1 LCSNLI
7 LKRIDSAGK
16 TTAMAGK
23 IPRQFIDDLLARTDI
38 VELIDSKVGLKKAGK
53 DYQAC
58 CPFHNEKTPSFT
70 VSQDK
75 QFYHCFGC
83 GANGNAISFVM
94 EYDKLEFV
102 DAIEELAS
110 MLNLDVPREQGGSS
124 GPKRTAEQKR
134 SDYDLMLHAARFYQ
148 HQLKH
153 HANSKMVIDYI
164 KGRGLSGETA
174 KKFMIGY
181 APSEWEALCQ
191 QLGRNKEQKEQLV
204 ELKLASEKS
213 PGRQF
218 DFFRDRLMF
227 PIRDKRGRVI
237 AFGGR
242 VMQADQGP
250 KYLNSPE
257 TRIFHKGFELYGLYE
272 AKQAHK
278 KLDHI
283 LIVEGYMDVVALAE
297 QGIEYA
303 VAALGTAT
311 TAEHM
316 HTLFR
321 TTDKV
326 ICCYDGDRAG
336 RDAAWRALENALPY
350 LGDGKSLK
358 FVFLPDGEDPDS
370 LVQKEGKDAFEARLS
385 DADDF
390 SKVLFNKLS
399 QEVDLT
405 QDAGKAKLL
414 SDALPLIEKI
424 PSDFYQEN
432 ILEHLGRLIGRTR
445 EQLNNRVKTPKQQH
459 AIERKFKITP
469 MRQAIG
475 ILLQHPNLATSIAYM
490 PELAEMKI
498 AGIELFL
505 RIQHLAL
512 ERQGITTAQI
522 LESFRGS
529 QEYDALIKLA
539 TWQHQINDDR
549 LETVFKN
556 TFKFIEDQC
565 LNYRLETL
573 LIKDKTQGL
582 SSEERLECL
591 LLTQALKGSNS

>member
-1 LCSNLI
+1 
-7 LKRIDSAGK
+7 
-16 TTAMAGK
+16 MAGK
-23 IPRQFIDDLLARTDI
+23 IPRNFIDDLLARTDI

-58 CPFHNEKTPSFT
+58 CPFHNEKSPSFT

-110 MLNLDVPREQGGSS
+110 ILNLDVPREQGTSN
-124 GPKRTAEQKR
+124 GPERTAEQKR
-134 SDYDLMLHAARFYQ
+134 SDYDLMLHSARFYQ

-153 HANSKMVIDYI
+153 HANSATVIDYV
-164 KGRGLSGETA
+164 KGRGLSGETV

-181 APSEWEALCQ
+181 APSEWEGLCQ

-204 ELKLASEKS
+204 ELKLASEKT

-227 PIRDKRGRVI
+227 PIRDKRGRVV

-278 KLDHI
+278 KLDHV
-283 LIVEGYMDVVALAE
+283 LIVEGYMDVVALSE

-311 TAEHM
+311 TTEHM

-321 TTDKV
+321 TTDRV

-350 LGDGKSLK
+350 LNDGKALL

-370 LVQKEGKDAFEARLS
+370 LVQKEGKEAFELRLS
-385 DADDF
+385 QADDF
-390 SKVLFNKLS
+390 TKVLFNKLS
-399 QEVDLT
+399 QEIDLT
-405 QDAGKAKLL
+405 TDAGKAKLL
-414 SDALPLIEKI
+414 SAVLPLVEKI
-424 PSDFYQEN
+424 PSQFYQEN
-432 ILEHLGRLIGRTR
+432 LLEHLGRLIGRTK
-445 EQLNNRVKTPKQQH
+445 EQLNNRLKTPKQQH

-469 MRQAIG
+469 MRRAIG
-475 ILLQHPNLATSIAYM
+475 LLIQHPKLANTVPY
-490 PELAEMKI
+490 LADLAQMNI
-498 AGIELFL
+498 AGIALL
-505 RIQHLAL
+505 IKLQHCAL
-512 ERQGITTAQI
+512 QKSDITTAQLI
-522 LESFRGS
+522 ESFRETP
-529 QEYDALIKLA
+529 EYEALIKLA
-539 TWQHQINDDR
+539 TWRHEINDDR
-549 LETVFKN
+549 LEDEFKN
-556 TFKFIEDQC
+556 TFRFIEDQC

-582 SSEERLECL
+582 TSEERLECL
-591 LLTQALKGSNS
+591 ALTQALKGSKRH

>member
-1 LCSNLI
+1 
-7 LKRIDSAGK
+7 
-16 TTAMAGK
+16 MAGK
-23 IPRQFIDDLLARTDI
+23 IPRNFIDDLLARTDI

-58 CPFHNEKTPSFT
+58 CPFHNEKSPSFT

-110 MLNLDVPREQGGSS
+110 LLNLDVPREKGSS
-124 GPKRTAEQKR
+124 SAPERTAAQKR
-134 SDYDLMLHAARFYQ
+134 SDYDLMLHTARFYQ

-153 HANSKMVIDYI
+153 HSNSAAVIDYV
-164 KGRGLSGETA
+164 KGRGLSGETV

-191 QLGRNKEQKEQLV
+191 QLGRTKEQKEQLV
-204 ELKLASEKS
+204 ELKLASEKT

-278 KLDHI
+278 KLEHV

-311 TAEHM
+311 TSEHM

-350 LGDGKSLK
+350 LNDGKALH

-370 LVQKEGKDAFEARLS
+370 LVQQEGKTQFEQRLS
-385 DADDF
+385 QADDF
-390 SKVLFNKLS
+390 TKVLFNKLS

-405 QDAGKAKLL
+405 LDSGKAKLL
-414 SDALPLIEKI
+414 SAALPLIEKI
-424 PSDFYQEN
+424 PSEFYQEN
-432 ILEHLGRLIGRTR
+432 ILEQLGRLIGRTR
-445 EQLNNRVKTPKQQH
+445 EQLNSRLKTPKQQH
-459 AIERKFKITP
+459 AVERKFKITP

-475 ILLQHPNLATSIAYM
+475 ILIQHPQLAKSVPHF
-490 PELAEMKI
+490 PELAQMNI
-498 AGIELFL
+498 AGIGLLL
-505 RIQHLAL
+505 RLQERAL
-512 ERQGITTAQI
+512 QKDNANTAVL
-522 LESFRGS
+522 LESFRDS
-529 QEYDALIKLA
+529 EDYEPLVKLA
-539 TWQHQINDDR
+539 TWQHQISDER
-549 LETVFKN
+549 LETVFQN

-582 SSEERLECL
+582 SSDEKLECHL
-591 LLTQALKGSNS
+591 LMTALKASNS

>member
-1 LCSNLI
+1 
-7 LKRIDSAGK
+7 
-16 TTAMAGK
+16 MAGK
-23 IPRQFIDDLLARTDI
+23 IPRNFIDDLLARTDI
-38 VELIDSKVGLKKAGK
+38 VDLIDSKVGLKKAGK

-58 CPFHNEKTPSFT
+58 CPFHNEKSPSFT

-83 GANGNAISFVM
+83 GANGNAISFIM
-94 EYDKLEFV
+94 EYEKLEFV
-102 DAIEELAS
+102 DAIEEIAS
-110 MLNLDVPREQGGSS
+110 MLNLDVPREQGTSS
-124 GPKRTAEQKR
+124 APERTAAQKR
-134 SDYDLMLHAARFYQ
+134 SDYDLMLHTARFYQ

-153 HANSKMVIDYI
+153 HSNSAAVIEYV
-164 KGRGLSGETA
+164 KGRGLSGEIV

-181 APSEWEALCQ
+181 APSEWDGLCL

-204 ELKLASEKS
+204 ELKLASEKT

-278 KLDHI
+278 KLDHV

-303 VAALGTAT
+303 VASLGTAT
-311 TAEHM
+311 TSEHM

-350 LGDGKSLK
+350 LNDGKALQ
-358 FVFLPDGEDPDS
+358 FAFLPDGEDPDS
-370 LVQKEGKDAFEARLS
+370 LVQKEGKEQFELRLS
-385 DADDF
+385 QADDF
-390 SKVLFNKLS
+390 TKVLFNKLS

-405 QDAGKAKLL
+405 LDSGKAKLL
-414 SDALPLIEKI
+414 SAALPLIEKI
-424 PSDFYQEN
+424 PSEFYQEN
-432 ILEHLGRLIGRTR
+432 ILEQLGRLIGRTR
-445 EQLNNRVKTPKQQH
+445 EQLNSRLRTPKQQH
-459 AIERKFKITP
+459 SIERKFKITP

-475 ILLQHPNLATSIAYM
+475 ILIQHPQLAKSIPYL
-490 PELAEMKI
+490 PDLAQMNI
-498 AGIELFL
+498 AGIGLLL
-505 RIQHLAL
+505 RLQAHAL
-512 ERQGITTAQI
+512 EKENITTAQL
-522 LESFRGS
+522 LESFRET
-529 QEYDALIKLA
+529 QDYEPLIKLA
-539 TWQHQINDDR
+539 TWQHQINEDR
-549 LETVFKN
+549 LETVFQN

-582 SSEERLECL
+582 NSDERLECHL
-591 LLTQALKGSNS
+591 LMTALKATNS

>member
-1 LCSNLI
+1 
-7 LKRIDSAGK
+7 
-16 TTAMAGK
+16 MAGK
-23 IPRQFIDDLLARTDI
+23 IPRNFIDDLLARTDI
-38 VELIDSKVGLKKAGK
+38 VDLIDSKVGLKKAGK

-58 CPFHNEKTPSFT
+58 CPFHNEKSPSFT

-83 GANGNAISFVM
+83 GANGNAISFIM
-94 EYDKLEFV
+94 EYEKLEFV
-102 DAIEELAS
+102 DAIEEIAS
-110 MLNLDVPREQGGSS
+110 MLNLEVPREQGTSS
-124 GPKRTAEQKR
+124 APERTAAQKR
-134 SDYDLMLHAARFYQ
+134 SDYDLMLHTARFYQ

-153 HANSKMVIDYI
+153 HSNSTAVIDYV
-164 KGRGLSGETA
+164 KGRGLSGEIV

-181 APSEWEALCQ
+181 APSEWDGLCL

-204 ELKLASEKS
+204 ELKLASEKT

-218 DFFRDRLMF
+218 DFFRDRLIF

-278 KLDHI
+278 KLDHV

-311 TAEHM
+311 TSEHM

-350 LGDGKSLK
+350 LNDGKALN

-370 LVQKEGKDAFEARLS
+370 LVQKEGKELFEQRLS
-385 DADDF
+385 EADDF
-390 SKVLFNKLS
+390 TKVLFNKLS
-399 QEVDLT
+399 LEIDLT
-405 QDAGKAKLL
+405 LDSGKAKLL
-414 SDALPLIEKI
+414 SAALPLIEKI
-424 PSDFYQEN
+424 PSEFYQEN
-432 ILEHLGRLIGRTR
+432 ILEQLGRLIGRTR
-445 EQLNNRVKTPKQQH
+445 EQLNSRLKTPKQQH
-459 AIERKFKITP
+459 SIERKFKITP

-475 ILLQHPNLATSIAYM
+475 ILIQHPQLAKSIPYL
-490 PELAEMKI
+490 PDLAQMSI
-498 AGIELFL
+498 AGIGLLL
-505 RIQHLAL
+505 RLQEQAL
-512 ERQGITTAQI
+512 EKENVTTAQL
-522 LESFRGS
+522 LEFFRGT
-529 QEYDALIKLA
+529 EDYEPLIKLA
-539 TWQHQINDDR
+539 TWQHEINEER
-549 LETVFKN
+549 LETVFQN

-582 SSEERLECL
+582 NSDERLECHL
-591 LLTQALKGSNS
+591 LMTALKATNS

>member
-1 LCSNLI
+1 
-7 LKRIDSAGK
+7 
-16 TTAMAGK
+16 MAGK
-23 IPRQFIDDLLARTDI
+23 IPRNFIDDLLARTDI

-58 CPFHNEKTPSFT
+58 CPFHNEKSPSFT

-83 GANGNAISFVM
+83 GTNGNAISFVM

-110 MLNLDVPREQGGSS
+110 LLNLDVPREKGSS
-124 GPKRTAEQKR
+124 SAPERTAAQKR
-134 SDYDLMLHAARFYQ
+134 SDYDLMLHTARFYQ

-153 HANSKMVIDYI
+153 HSNSAAVIDYV
-164 KGRGLSGETA
+164 KGRGLSGETV

-191 QLGRNKEQKEQLV
+191 QLGRTKEQKEQLV
-204 ELKLASEKS
+204 ELKLASEKT

-278 KLDHI
+278 KLEHV

-311 TAEHM
+311 TSEHM

-350 LGDGKSLK
+350 LNDGKALH

-370 LVQKEGKDAFEARLS
+370 LVQQEGKTQFEQRLS
-385 DADDF
+385 QADDF
-390 SKVLFNKLS
+390 TKVLFNKLS

-405 QDAGKAKLL
+405 LDSGKAKLL
-414 SDALPLIEKI
+414 SAALPLIEKI
-424 PSDFYQEN
+424 PSEFYQEN
-432 ILEHLGRLIGRTR
+432 ILEQLGRLIGRTR
-445 EQLNNRVKTPKQQH
+445 EQLNSRLKTPKQQH
-459 AIERKFKITP
+459 AVERKFKITP

-475 ILLQHPNLATSIAYM
+475 ILIQHPQLAKSVPHL
-490 PELAEMKI
+490 PELAQMNI
-498 AGIELFL
+498 AGIGLLL
-505 RIQHLAL
+505 RLQERAL
-512 ERQGITTAQI
+512 QKDNANTAVL
-522 LESFRGS
+522 LESFRDS
-529 QEYDALIKLA
+529 EDYEPLVKLA
-539 TWQHQINDDR
+539 TWQHQISDER
-549 LETVFKN
+549 LETVFQN

-582 SSEERLECL
+582 SSDEKLECHL
-591 LLTQALKGSNS
+591 LMTALKASNS

>member
-1 LCSNLI
+1 
-7 LKRIDSAGK
+7 
-16 TTAMAGK
+16 MAGK
-23 IPRQFIDDLLARTDI
+23 IPRSFIDDLLARTDI
-38 VELIDSKVGLKKAGK
+38 VDLIDSKVGLKKAGK

-58 CPFHNEKTPSFT
+58 CPFHNEKSPSFT

-124 GPKRTAEQKR
+124 APERTAAQKR
-134 SDYDLMLHAARFYQ
+134 SDYDLMLHTARFYQ

-153 HANSKMVIDYI
+153 HANSAAVIDYV
-164 KGRGLSGETA
+164 KGRGLSGETV
-174 KKFMIGY
+174 KKFMVGY
-181 APSEWEALCQ
+181 APSEWDGLCL

-204 ELKLASEKS
+204 ELKLASEKT

-227 PIRDKRGRVI
+227 PIRDKRGRVV

-278 KLDHI
+278 KLEHI

-297 QGIEYA
+297 KEIEYA

-311 TAEHM
+311 TSEHM

-350 LGDGKSLK
+350 LNDGKALN

-370 LVQKEGKDAFEARLS
+370 LVQKEGKEAFEQRLS
-385 DADDF
+385 EADDF
-390 SKVLFNKLS
+390 TKVMFNKLS
-399 QEVDLT
+399 QEIDLT
-405 QDAGKAKLL
+405 LDSGKAKLL
-414 SDALPLIEKI
+414 SAALPLIEKI
-424 PSDFYQEN
+424 PSEFYQEN
-432 ILEHLGRLIGRTR
+432 ILEQLGRLIGRTR
-445 EQLNNRVKTPKQQH
+445 EQLNNRLKTPKQQH
-459 AIERKFKITP
+459 SIERKFKITP

-475 ILLQHPNLATSIAYM
+475 ILIQHPNLAKSVPYL
-490 PELAEMKI
+490 PELAQMNI
-498 AGIELFL
+498 AGIGLLL
-505 RIQHLAL
+505 RLQQQAL
-512 ERQGITTAQI
+512 EKETITTAQI
-522 LESFRGS
+522 LEFFRGTDDY
-529 QEYDALIKLA
+529 EPLIKLA
-539 TWQHQINDDR
+539 TWQHEINEER

-582 SSEERLECL
+582 NSDERLECHL
-591 LLTQALKGSNS
+591 LMTALKATNS

>member
-1 LCSNLI
+1 
-7 LKRIDSAGK
+7 
-16 TTAMAGK
+16 MAGK
-23 IPRQFIDDLLARTDI
+23 IPRNFIDDLLARTDI

-58 CPFHNEKTPSFT
+58 CPFHNEKSPSFT

-110 MLNLDVPREQGGSS
+110 LLNLDVPREKGSS
-124 GPKRTAEQKR
+124 SAPERTAAQKR
-134 SDYDLMLHAARFYQ
+134 SDYDLMLHTARFYQ

-153 HANSKMVIDYI
+153 HSNSAAVIDYV
-164 KGRGLSGETA
+164 KGRGLSGETV

-191 QLGRNKEQKEQLV
+191 QLGRTKEQKEQLV
-204 ELKLASEKS
+204 ELKLASEKT

-278 KLDHI
+278 KLEHV

-311 TAEHM
+311 TSEHM

-350 LGDGKSLK
+350 LNDGKALH

-370 LVQKEGKDAFEARLS
+370 LVQQEGKTQFEQRLS
-385 DADDF
+385 QADDF
-390 SKVLFNKLS
+390 TKVLFNKLS

-405 QDAGKAKLL
+405 LDSGKAKLL
-414 SDALPLIEKI
+414 SAALPLIEKI
-424 PSDFYQEN
+424 PSEFYQEN
-432 ILEHLGRLIGRTR
+432 FLEQLGRLIGRTR
-445 EQLNNRVKTPKQQH
+445 EQLNSRLKTPKQQH
-459 AIERKFKITP
+459 AVERKFKITP

-475 ILLQHPNLATSIAYM
+475 ILIQHPQLAKSVPHL
-490 PELAEMKI
+490 PELAQMNI
-498 AGIELFL
+498 AGIGLLL
-505 RIQHLAL
+505 RLQERAL
-512 ERQGITTAQI
+512 QKDNANTAVL
-522 LESFRGS
+522 LESFRDS
-529 QEYDALIKLA
+529 EDYEPLVKLA
-539 TWQHQINDDR
+539 TWQHQISDER
-549 LETVFKN
+549 LETVFQN

-582 SSEERLECL
+582 SSDEKLECHL
-591 LLTQALKGSNS
+591 LMTALKASNS

>member
-1 LCSNLI
+1 
-7 LKRIDSAGK
+7 
-16 TTAMAGK
+16 MAGK

-38 VELIDSKVGLKKAGK
+38 VELIDSRVGLKKAGK

-58 CPFHNEKTPSFT
+58 CPFHNEKSPSFT

-110 MLNLDVPREQGGSS
+110 MLNLDVPREQGTSS
-124 GPKRTAEQKR
+124 GPQRTAEQKR

-153 HANSKMVIDYI
+153 HANSKTVIDYI

-278 KLDHI
+278 KLEHI

-370 LVQKEGKDAFEARLS
+370 LVQKEGKDAFETRLS
-385 DADDF
+385 EADDF
-390 SKVLFNKLS
+390 TKVLFNKLS
-399 QEVDLT
+399 QEIDLT

-445 EQLNNRVKTPKQQH
+445 EQLNNRVKSPKQQH

-475 ILLQHPNLATSIAYM
+475 ILLQHPSLATSIAYM

-512 ERQGITTAQI
+512 EREGITTAQI
-522 LESFRGS
+522 LESFRDGA
-529 QEYDALIKLA
+529 EYDALVKLA

-582 SSEERLECL
+582 SSEERLECH

>member
-1 LCSNLI
+1 
-7 LKRIDSAGK
+7 
-16 TTAMAGK
+16 MAGK
-23 IPRQFIDDLLARTDI
+23 IPRNFIDDLLARTDI

-58 CPFHNEKTPSFT
+58 CPFHNEKSPSFT

-110 MLNLDVPREQGGSS
+110 LLNLDVPREKGTSS
-124 GPKRTAEQKR
+124 APERTAAQKR
-134 SDYDLMLHAARFYQ
+134 SDYDLMLHTARFYQ

-153 HANSKMVIDYI
+153 HSNSAAVIDYV
-164 KGRGLSGETA
+164 KGRGLSGETV

-191 QLGRNKEQKEQLV
+191 QLGRTKEQKEQLV
-204 ELKLASEKS
+204 ELKLASEKT

-278 KLDHI
+278 KLEHV

-311 TAEHM
+311 TSEHM

-350 LGDGKSLK
+350 LNDGKALH

-370 LVQKEGKDAFEARLS
+370 LVQQEGKTQFEQRLS
-385 DADDF
+385 QADDF
-390 SKVLFNKLS
+390 TKVLFNKLS

-405 QDAGKAKLL
+405 LDSGKAKLL
-414 SDALPLIEKI
+414 SAALPLIEKI
-424 PSDFYQEN
+424 PSEFYQEN
-432 ILEHLGRLIGRTR
+432 ILEQLGRLIGRTR
-445 EQLNNRVKTPKQQH
+445 EQLNSRLKTPKQQH
-459 AIERKFKITP
+459 AVERKFKITP

-475 ILLQHPNLATSIAYM
+475 ILIQHPQLAKSVPHL
-490 PELAEMKI
+490 PELAQMNI
-498 AGIELFL
+498 AGIGLLL
-505 RIQHLAL
+505 RLQERAL
-512 ERQGITTAQI
+512 QKDNANTAVL
-522 LESFRGS
+522 LESFRDS
-529 QEYDALIKLA
+529 EDYEPLVKLA
-539 TWQHQINDDR
+539 TWQHQISDER
-549 LETVFKN
+549 LETVFQN

-582 SSEERLECL
+582 SSDEKLECHL
-591 LLTQALKGSNS
+591 LMTALKASNS

>member
-1 LCSNLI
+1 
-7 LKRIDSAGK
+7 
-16 TTAMAGK
+16 MAGK
-23 IPRQFIDDLLARTDI
+23 IPRNFIDDLLARTDI

-58 CPFHNEKTPSFT
+58 CPFHNEKSPSFT

-110 MLNLDVPREQGGSS
+110 LLNLDVPREQGNTSS
-124 GPKRTAEQKR
+124 GPQRTAEQKR

-153 HANSKMVIDYI
+153 HANSAEVIKYV
-164 KGRGLSGETA
+164 KGRGLSGETV

-181 APSEWEALCQ
+181 APSEWEGLCQ

-204 ELKLASEKS
+204 ELKLASEKT

-278 KLDHI
+278 KLEHI
-283 LIVEGYMDVVALAE
+283 LIVEGYMDVVALSE
-297 QGIEYA
+297 QDIEYA

-311 TAEHM
+311 TAEHI

-350 LGDGKSLK
+350 LSDGKALQ

-370 LVQKEGKDAFEARLS
+370 LVQQEGKDAFEQRLAQ
-385 DADDF
+385 ADNF
-390 SKVLFNKLS
+390 TQVLFNKLS
-399 QEVDLT
+399 QEIDLT
-405 QDAGKAKLL
+405 TDAGKAKLL
-414 SDALPLIEKI
+414 SAVLPLIEKI
-424 PSDFYQEN
+424 PSEFYQEN
-432 ILEHLGRLIGRTR
+432 LLEQLGRLIGRTK
-445 EQLNNRVKTPKQQH
+445 EQLNSRLKTPKQQH

-469 MRQAIG
+469 MRRAIG
-475 ILLQHPNLATSIAYM
+475 LLVQHPNLANAVPYL
-490 PELAEMKI
+490 PDLAQMNI
-498 AGIELFL
+498 AGIALL
-505 RIQHLAL
+505 IKLQHYAL
-512 ERQGITTAQI
+512 QKGTTTTAQL
-522 LESFRGS
+522 LEAFRES
-529 QEYDALIKLA
+529 PEYEALIKLA
-539 TWQHQINDDR
+539 TWRHEINDDR
-549 LETVFKN
+549 LEDEFKN

-582 SSEERLECL
+582 NSDERLECH
-591 LLTQALKGSNS
+591 LLTQALKGTNS

>member
-1 LCSNLI
+1 
-7 LKRIDSAGK
+7 
-16 TTAMAGK
+16 MAGK
-23 IPRQFIDDLLARTDI
+23 IPRNFIDDLLARTDI
-38 VELIDSKVGLKKAGK
+38 VDLIDSKVGLKKAGK

-58 CPFHNEKTPSFT
+58 CPFHNEKSPSFT

-83 GANGNAISFVM
+83 GVNGNAISFVM
-94 EYDKLEFV
+94 EYEKLEFV

-110 MLNLDVPREQGGSS
+110 LLNLEVPREQGSGSA
-124 GPKRTAEQKR
+124 PERTAAQKR
-134 SDYDLMLHAARFYQ
+134 SDYDLMLHTARFYQ

-153 HANSKMVIDYI
+153 HSNSAAVIEYV
-164 KGRGLSGETA
+164 KGRGLSGEIV

-181 APSEWEALCQ
+181 APSEWDGLCL

-204 ELKLASEKS
+204 ELKLASEKT

-227 PIRDKRGRVI
+227 PIRDKRGRVV

-278 KLDHI
+278 KLDHV

-311 TAEHM
+311 TSEHM

-326 ICCYDGDRAG
+326 ICCYDGDCAG

-350 LGDGKSLK
+350 LNDGKALN

-370 LVQKEGKDAFEARLS
+370 LVQAEGKDKFEQRLNA
-385 DADDF
+385 ADDF
-390 SKVLFNKLS
+390 TKVLFNKLS
-399 QEVDLT
+399 LEIDLT
-405 QDAGKAKLL
+405 LDSGKAKLL
-414 SDALPLIEKI
+414 SAALPLIEKI
-424 PSDFYQEN
+424 PSEFYQEN
-432 ILEHLGRLIGRTR
+432 ILEQLGRLIGRTR
-445 EQLNNRVKTPKQQH
+445 EQLNNRLKTPKQQH
-459 AIERKFKITP
+459 SIERKFKITP

-475 ILLQHPNLATSIAYM
+475 ILIQHPQMAKSVPYLPDLAQM
-490 PELAEMKI
+490 NI
-498 AGIELFL
+498 AGIGLLL
-505 RIQHLAL
+505 RLQHQAL
-512 ERQGITTAQI
+512 QKEDVTTAQL
-522 LESFRGS
+522 LEFFRGTDD
-529 QEYDALIKLA
+529 YDPLTKLA
-539 TWQHQINDDR
+539 TWQHQINEER
-549 LETVFKN
+549 LETVFQN

-582 SSEERLECL
+582 NSDERLECHL
-591 LLTQALKGSNS
+591 LMTALKATNS

>member
-1 LCSNLI
+1 
-7 LKRIDSAGK
+7 
-16 TTAMAGK
+16 MAGK
-23 IPRQFIDDLLARTDI
+23 IPRSFIDDLLARTDI
-38 VELIDSKVGLKKAGK
+38 VDLIDSKVGLKKAGK

-58 CPFHNEKTPSFT
+58 CPFHNEKSPSFT

-124 GPKRTAEQKR
+124 APERTAAQKR
-134 SDYDLMLHAARFYQ
+134 SDYDLMLHTARFYQ

-153 HANSKMVIDYI
+153 HANSAAVIDYV
-164 KGRGLSGETA
+164 KGRGLSGETV
-174 KKFMIGY
+174 KKFMVGY
-181 APSEWEALCQ
+181 APSEWDGLCL

-204 ELKLASEKS
+204 ELKLASEKT

-227 PIRDKRGRVI
+227 PIRDKRGRVV

-278 KLDHI
+278 KLEHI

-297 QGIEYA
+297 KEIEYA

-311 TAEHM
+311 TSEHM

-350 LGDGKSLK
+350 LNDGKALN

-370 LVQKEGKDAFEARLS
+370 LVQKEGKEAFEQRLS
-385 DADDF
+385 EADDF
-390 SKVLFNKLS
+390 TKVMFNKLS
-399 QEVDLT
+399 QEIDLT
-405 QDAGKAKLL
+405 LDSGKAKLL
-414 SDALPLIEKI
+414 SAALPLIEKI
-424 PSDFYQEN
+424 PSEFYQEN
-432 ILEHLGRLIGRTR
+432 ILEQLGRLIGRTR
-445 EQLNNRVKTPKQQH
+445 EQLNNRLKTPKQQH
-459 AIERKFKITP
+459 SIERKFKITP

-475 ILLQHPNLATSIAYM
+475 ILVQHPNLAKSVPYL
-490 PELAEMKI
+490 PELAQMNI
-498 AGIELFL
+498 AGIGLLL
-505 RIQHLAL
+505 RLQQQAL
-512 ERQGITTAQI
+512 EKETITTAQI
-522 LESFRGS
+522 LEFFRGTDDY
-529 QEYDALIKLA
+529 EPLIKLA
-539 TWQHQINDDR
+539 TWQHEINEER

-582 SSEERLECL
+582 NSDERLECHL
-591 LLTQALKGSNS
+591 LMTALKATNS

>member
-1 LCSNLI
+1 
-7 LKRIDSAGK
+7 
-16 TTAMAGK
+16 MAGK
-23 IPRQFIDDLLARTDI
+23 IPRNFIDDLLARTDI

-58 CPFHNEKTPSFT
+58 CPFHNEKSPSFT

-110 MLNLDVPREQGGSS
+110 LLNLDVPREKGSS
-124 GPKRTAEQKR
+124 SAPERTAAQKR
-134 SDYDLMLHAARFYQ
+134 SDYDLMLHTARFYQ

-153 HANSKMVIDYI
+153 HSNSAAVIDYV
-164 KGRGLSGETA
+164 KGRGLSGETV

-191 QLGRNKEQKEQLV
+191 QLGRTKEQKEQLV
-204 ELKLASEKS
+204 ELKLASEKT

-278 KLDHI
+278 KLEHV

-311 TAEHM
+311 TSEHM

-350 LGDGKSLK
+350 LNDGKALH

-370 LVQKEGKDAFEARLS
+370 LVQQEGKTQFEQRLS
-385 DADDF
+385 QADDF
-390 SKVLFNKLS
+390 TKVLFNKLS

-405 QDAGKAKLL
+405 LDSGKAKLL
-414 SDALPLIEKI
+414 SAALPLIEKI
-424 PSDFYQEN
+424 PSEFYQEN
-432 ILEHLGRLIGRTR
+432 ILEQLGRLIGRTR
-445 EQLNNRVKTPKQQH
+445 EQLNSRLKTPKQQH
-459 AIERKFKITP
+459 AVERKFKITP

-475 ILLQHPNLATSIAYM
+475 ILIQHPQLANSVPHL
-490 PELAEMKI
+490 PELAQMNI
-498 AGIELFL
+498 AGIGLLL
-505 RIQHLAL
+505 RLQERAL
-512 ERQGITTAQI
+512 QKDNANTAVL
-522 LESFRGS
+522 LESFRDS
-529 QEYDALIKLA
+529 EDYEPLVKLA
-539 TWQHQINDDR
+539 TWQHQISDER
-549 LETVFKN
+549 LETVFQN

-582 SSEERLECL
+582 SSDEKLECHL
-591 LLTQALKGSNS
+591 LMTALKASNS

>member
-1 LCSNLI
+1 
-7 LKRIDSAGK
+7 
-16 TTAMAGK
+16 MAGK
-23 IPRQFIDDLLARTDI
+23 IPRNFIDDLLARTDI

-58 CPFHNEKTPSFT
+58 CPFHNEKSPSFT

-110 MLNLDVPREQGGSS
+110 LLNLDVPREKGTSS
-124 GPKRTAEQKR
+124 APERTAAQKR
-134 SDYDLMLHAARFYQ
+134 SDYDLMLHTARFYQ

-153 HANSKMVIDYI
+153 HSNSAAVIDYV
-164 KGRGLSGETA
+164 KGRGLSGETV

-191 QLGRNKEQKEQLV
+191 QLGRTKEQKEQLV
-204 ELKLASEKS
+204 ELKLASEKT

-278 KLDHI
+278 KLEHV

-311 TAEHM
+311 TSEHM

-350 LGDGKSLK
+350 LNDGKALH

-370 LVQKEGKDAFEARLS
+370 LVQQEGKTQFEQRLS
-385 DADDF
+385 QADDF
-390 SKVLFNKLS
+390 TKVLFNKLS

-405 QDAGKAKLL
+405 LDSGKAKLL
-414 SDALPLIEKI
+414 SAALPLIEKI
-424 PSDFYQEN
+424 PSEFYQEN
-432 ILEHLGRLIGRTR
+432 ILEQLGRLIGRTR
-445 EQLNNRVKTPKQQH
+445 EQLNSRLKTPKQQH
-459 AIERKFKITP
+459 AVERKFKITP

-475 ILLQHPNLATSIAYM
+475 ILIQHPQLAKSVPHL
-490 PELAEMKI
+490 PELAQMNI
-498 AGIELFL
+498 AGIGLLL
-505 RIQHLAL
+505 RLQERAL
-512 ERQGITTAQI
+512 QKDNANTAVL
-522 LESFRGS
+522 LESFRDS
-529 QEYDALIKLA
+529 DDYEPLVKLA
-539 TWQHQINDDR
+539 TWQHQISDER
-549 LETVFKN
+549 LETVFQN

-582 SSEERLECL
+582 SSDEKLECHL
-591 LLTQALKGSNS
+591 LMTALKASNS

>member
-1 LCSNLI
+1 
-7 LKRIDSAGK
+7 
-16 TTAMAGK
+16 MAGK

-38 VELIDSKVGLKKAGK
+38 VELIDSRVGLKKAGK

-58 CPFHNEKTPSFT
+58 CPFHNEKSPSFT

-110 MLNLDVPREQGGSS
+110 MLNLDVPREQGTSS
-124 GPKRTAEQKR
+124 GPQRTAEQKR

-153 HANSKMVIDYI
+153 HANSKTVIDYI

-278 KLDHI
+278 KLEHI

-385 DADDF
+385 EADDF
-390 SKVLFNKLS
+390 TKVLFNKLS
-399 QEVDLT
+399 QEIDLT

-445 EQLNNRVKTPKQQH
+445 EQLNNRVKSPKQQH

-475 ILLQHPNLATSIAYM
+475 ILLQHPSLATSIAYM

-512 ERQGITTAQI
+512 EREGITTAQI
-522 LESFRGS
+522 LESFRNGA
-529 QEYDALIKLA
+529 EYDALVKLA

-582 SSEERLECL
+582 SSEERLECH

>member
-1 LCSNLI
+1 
-7 LKRIDSAGK
+7 
-16 TTAMAGK
+16 MAGK

-38 VELIDSKVGLKKAGK
+38 VELIDSRVGLKKAGK

-58 CPFHNEKTPSFT
+58 CPFHNEKSPSFT

-110 MLNLDVPREQGGSS
+110 MLNLDVPREQGTSS
-124 GPKRTAEQKR
+124 GPQRTAEQKR

-153 HANSKMVIDYI
+153 HANSKTVIDYI

-278 KLDHI
+278 KLEHI

-370 LVQKEGKDAFEARLS
+370 LVQQEGKDAFEARLS
-385 DADDF
+385 EADDF
-390 SKVLFNKLS
+390 TKVLFNKLS
-399 QEVDLT
+399 QEIDLT

-414 SDALPLIEKI
+414 SNALPLIEKI

-445 EQLNNRVKTPKQQH
+445 EQLNNRVKSPKQQH

-512 ERQGITTAQI
+512 EREGITTAQI
-522 LESFRGS
+522 LESFRDGA
-529 QEYDALIKLA
+529 EYDALVKLA

-582 SSEERLECL
+582 SSEERLECH

>member
-1 LCSNLI
+1 
-7 LKRIDSAGK
+7 
-16 TTAMAGK
+16 MAGK
-23 IPRQFIDDLLARTDI
+23 IPRNFIDDLLARTDI
-38 VELIDSKVGLKKAGK
+38 VDLIDSKVGLKKAGK

-58 CPFHNEKTPSFT
+58 CPFHNEKSPSFT

-110 MLNLDVPREQGGSS
+110 LLNLDVPREQGSS
-124 GPKRTAEQKR
+124 NEPERTAAQKR

-153 HANSKMVIDYI
+153 HSNSETVIDYV
-164 KGRGLSGETA
+164 KGRGLSGATV
-174 KKFMIGY
+174 KKFMMGY
-181 APSEWEALCQ
+181 APSEWEGLCQ
-191 QLGRNKEQKEQLV
+191 QLGRNQEQKEQLV
-204 ELKLASEKS
+204 ELKLASEKT
-213 PGRQF
+213 PGKQF

-278 KLDHI
+278 KLDHV

-311 TAEHM
+311 TSEHM

-336 RDAAWRALENALPY
+336 KDAAWRALENALPY
-350 LGDGKSLK
+350 LNDGKALH

-370 LVQKEGKDAFEARLS
+370 LVQQEGKEAFEQRLEN
-385 DADDF
+385 ADDF
-390 SKVLFNKLS
+390 TKVLFNKLS
-399 QEVDLT
+399 KEIDLT
-405 QDAGKAKLL
+405 LDSGKAKLL
-414 SDALPLIEKI
+414 SAALPLIEKI
-424 PSDFYQEN
+424 PSEFYQEN
-432 ILEHLGRLIGRTR
+432 ILEQLGRLIGRTR
-445 EQLNNRVKTPKQQH
+445 EQLNNHLKTPKQQQ

-475 ILLQHPNLATSIAYM
+475 ILIQHPNLAKSVPYL
-490 PELAEMKI
+490 PDLAQMNI
-498 AGIELFL
+498 AGIGLLL
-505 RIQHLAL
+505 RLQHQAL
-512 ERQGITTAQI
+512 QKDGITTAQI
-522 LESFRGS
+522 LESFRDTDDY
-529 QEYDALIKLA
+529 EPLTKLA
-539 TWQHQINDDR
+539 TWQHQINEER
-549 LETVFKN
+549 LETVFQN

-582 SSEERLECL
+582 NSDERLECHL
-591 LLTQALKGSNS
+591 LMTALKTTNS

>member
-1 LCSNLI
+1 
-7 LKRIDSAGK
+7 
-16 TTAMAGK
+16 MAGK

-38 VELIDSKVGLKKAGK
+38 VELIDSRVGLKKAGK

-58 CPFHNEKTPSFT
+58 CPFHNEKSPSFT

-110 MLNLDVPREQGGSS
+110 MLNLDVPREQGTSS
-124 GPKRTAEQKR
+124 GPQRTAEQKR

-153 HANSKMVIDYI
+153 HANSKTVIDYI

-278 KLDHI
+278 KLEHI

-370 LVQKEGKDAFEARLS
+370 LVQQEGKDAFEARLS
-385 DADDF
+385 EADDF
-390 SKVLFNKLS
+390 TKVLFNKLS
-399 QEVDLT
+399 QEIDLT

-445 EQLNNRVKTPKQQH
+445 EQLNNRVKSPKQQH

-512 ERQGITTAQI
+512 EREGITTAQI
-522 LESFRGS
+522 LESFRDGA
-529 QEYDALIKLA
+529 EYDALVKLA

-582 SSEERLECL
+582 SSEERLECH

>member
-1 LCSNLI
+1 
-7 LKRIDSAGK
+7 
-16 TTAMAGK
+16 MAGK
-23 IPRQFIDDLLARTDI
+23 IPRNFIDDLLARTDI

-58 CPFHNEKTPSFT
+58 CPFHNEKSPSFT

-110 MLNLDVPREQGGSS
+110 LLNLDVPREKGSS
-124 GPKRTAEQKR
+124 SAPERTAAQKR
-134 SDYDLMLHAARFYQ
+134 SDYDLMLHTARFYQ

-153 HANSKMVIDYI
+153 HSNSAAVIDYV
-164 KGRGLSGETA
+164 KGRGLSGETV

-181 APSEWEALCQ
+181 APSEWEELCQ
-191 QLGRNKEQKEQLV
+191 QLGRTKEQKEQLV
-204 ELKLASEKS
+204 ELKLASEKT

-278 KLDHI
+278 KLEHV

-311 TAEHM
+311 TSEHM

-350 LGDGKSLK
+350 LNDGKALH

-370 LVQKEGKDAFEARLS
+370 LVQQEGKTQFEQRLS
-385 DADDF
+385 QADDF
-390 SKVLFNKLS
+390 TKVLFNKLS

-405 QDAGKAKLL
+405 LDSGKAKLL
-414 SDALPLIEKI
+414 SAALPLIEKI
-424 PSDFYQEN
+424 PSEFYQEN
-432 ILEHLGRLIGRTR
+432 ILEQLGRLIGRTR
-445 EQLNNRVKTPKQQH
+445 EQLNSRLKTPKQQH
-459 AIERKFKITP
+459 AVERKFKITP

-475 ILLQHPNLATSIAYM
+475 ILIQHPQLAKSVPHL
-490 PELAEMKI
+490 PELAQMNI
-498 AGIELFL
+498 AGIGLLL
-505 RIQHLAL
+505 RLQERAL
-512 ERQGITTAQI
+512 QKDNANTAVL
-522 LESFRGS
+522 LESFRDS
-529 QEYDALIKLA
+529 EDYEPLVKLA
-539 TWQHQINDDR
+539 TWQHQISDER
-549 LETVFKN
+549 LETVFQN

-582 SSEERLECL
+582 SSDEKLECHL
-591 LLTQALKGSNS
+591 LMTALKASNS

>member
-1 LCSNLI
+1 
-7 LKRIDSAGK
+7 
-16 TTAMAGK
+16 MAGK
-23 IPRQFIDDLLARTDI
+23 IPRNFIDDLLARTDI

-58 CPFHNEKTPSFT
+58 CPFHNEKSPSFT

-110 MLNLDVPREQGGSS
+110 LLNLDVPREKGSS
-124 GPKRTAEQKR
+124 SAPERTAAQKR
-134 SDYDLMLHAARFYQ
+134 SDYDLMLHTARFYQ

-153 HANSKMVIDYI
+153 HSNSAAVIDYV
-164 KGRGLSGETA
+164 KGRGLSGETV

-191 QLGRNKEQKEQLV
+191 QLGRTKEQKEQLV
-204 ELKLASEKS
+204 ELKLASEKT

-272 AKQAHK
+272 AKQPHK
-278 KLDHI
+278 KLEHV

-311 TAEHM
+311 TSEHM

-350 LGDGKSLK
+350 LNDGKALH

-370 LVQKEGKDAFEARLS
+370 LVQLEGKTQFEQRLS
-385 DADDF
+385 QADDF
-390 SKVLFNKLS
+390 TKVLFNKLS

-405 QDAGKAKLL
+405 LDSGKAKLL
-414 SDALPLIEKI
+414 SAALPLIEKI
-424 PSDFYQEN
+424 PSEFYQEN
-432 ILEHLGRLIGRTR
+432 ILEQLGRLIGRTR
-445 EQLNNRVKTPKQQH
+445 EQLNSRLKTPKQQH
-459 AIERKFKITP
+459 AVERKFKITP

-475 ILLQHPNLATSIAYM
+475 ILIQHPQLAKSVPHL
-490 PELAEMKI
+490 PELAQMNI
-498 AGIELFL
+498 AGIGLLL
-505 RIQHLAL
+505 RLQERAL
-512 ERQGITTAQI
+512 QKDNANTAVL
-522 LESFRGS
+522 LESFRDS
-529 QEYDALIKLA
+529 EDYEPLVKLA
-539 TWQHQINDDR
+539 TWQHQISDER
-549 LETVFKN
+549 LETVFQN

-582 SSEERLECL
+582 SSDEKLECHL
-591 LLTQALKGSNS
+591 LMTALKASNS

>member
-1 LCSNLI
+1 
-7 LKRIDSAGK
+7 
-16 TTAMAGK
+16 MAGK
-23 IPRQFIDDLLARTDI
+23 IPRNFIDDLLARTDI

-58 CPFHNEKTPSFT
+58 CPFHNEKSPSFT

-110 MLNLDVPREQGGSS
+110 LLNLDVPREKGSS
-124 GPKRTAEQKR
+124 SAPERTAAQKR
-134 SDYDLMLHAARFYQ
+134 SDYDLMLHTARFYQ

-153 HANSKMVIDYI
+153 HSNSAAVIDYV
-164 KGRGLSGETA
+164 KGRGLSGETV

-191 QLGRNKEQKEQLV
+191 QLGRTKEQKEQLV
-204 ELKLASEKS
+204 ELKLASEKT

-278 KLDHI
+278 KLEHV

-311 TAEHM
+311 TSEHM

-350 LGDGKSLK
+350 LNDGKALH

-370 LVQKEGKDAFEARLS
+370 LVQQEGKTQFEQRLS
-385 DADDF
+385 QADDF
-390 SKVLFNKLS
+390 TKVLFNKLS

-405 QDAGKAKLL
+405 LDSGKAKLL
-414 SDALPLIEKI
+414 SAALPLIEKI
-424 PSDFYQEN
+424 PSEFYQEN
-432 ILEHLGRLIGRTR
+432 ILEQLGRLIGRTR
-445 EQLNNRVKTPKQQH
+445 EQLNSRLKTPKQQH
-459 AIERKFKITP
+459 AVERKFKITP

-475 ILLQHPNLATSIAYM
+475 ILIQHPQLAKSVPHL
-490 PELAEMKI
+490 PELAQMNI
-498 AGIELFL
+498 AGIGLLL
-505 RIQHLAL
+505 RLQERAL
-512 ERQGITTAQI
+512 QKDNANTAVL
-522 LESFRGS
+522 LESFRDS
-529 QEYDALIKLA
+529 EDYEPLVKLA
-539 TWQHQINDDR
+539 TWQHQISDER
-549 LETVFKN
+549 LETVFQN

-582 SSEERLECL
+582 SSDEKLECHL
-591 LLTQALKGSNS
+591 LMTALKASNS

>member
-1 LCSNLI
+1 
-7 LKRIDSAGK
+7 
-16 TTAMAGK
+16 MAGK
-23 IPRQFIDDLLARTDI
+23 IPRNFIDDLLARTDI

-58 CPFHNEKTPSFT
+58 CPFHNEKSPSFT

-110 MLNLDVPREQGGSS
+110 LLNLDVPREKGSS
-124 GPKRTAEQKR
+124 SAPERTAAQKR
-134 SDYDLMLHAARFYQ
+134 SDYDLMLHTARFYQ

-153 HANSKMVIDYI
+153 HSNSAAVIDYV
-164 KGRGLSGETA
+164 KGRGLSGETV

-191 QLGRNKEQKEQLV
+191 QLGRTKEQKEQLV
-204 ELKLASEKS
+204 ELKLASEKT

-278 KLDHI
+278 KLEHV

-311 TAEHM
+311 TSEHM

-350 LGDGKSLK
+350 LNDGKALH

-370 LVQKEGKDAFEARLS
+370 LVQQEGKTQFEQRLS
-385 DADDF
+385 QADDF
-390 SKVLFNKLS
+390 TKVLFNKLS

-405 QDAGKAKLL
+405 LDSGKAKLL
-414 SDALPLIEKI
+414 SAALPLIEKI
-424 PSDFYQEN
+424 PSEFYQEN
-432 ILEHLGRLIGRTR
+432 ILEQLGRLIGRTR
-445 EQLNNRVKTPKQQH
+445 EQLNNRLKTPKQQH
-459 AIERKFKITP
+459 SIERKFKITP

-475 ILLQHPNLATSIAYM
+475 ILIQHPNLAKSVPYL
-490 PELAEMKI
+490 PELAQMNI
-498 AGIELFL
+498 AGIGLLL
-505 RIQHLAL
+505 RLQQQAL
-512 ERQGITTAQI
+512 EKETITTAQI
-522 LESFRGS
+522 LEFFRDTDDY
-529 QEYDALIKLA
+529 EPLIKLA
-539 TWQHQINDDR
+539 TWQHEINEER

-582 SSEERLECL
+582 NSDERLECHL
-591 LLTQALKGSNS
+591 LMTALKATNS